1 MTRKK
6 KPKPPDLCWVRS
18 AWWFDDPPRKRASI
32 QVKRGHE
39 VVYEVFF
46 DDITEEELEA
56 HGPTIFNLYLV
67 GVSHE
72 L

>member
-6 KPKPPDLCWVRS
+6 KQPKLYWMRS

-32 QVKRGHE
+32 QVKRDHE

-56 HGPTIFNLYLV
+56 HGPTIFNLYIV
-67 GVSHE
+67 GVSNE
-72 L
+72 F

>member
-6 KPKPPDLCWVRS
+6 KHEPYWVRS
-18 AWWFDDPPRKRASI
+18 AWWSDDPPRKRASI
-32 QVKRGHE
+32 RVMLNHE
-39 VVYEVFF
+39 IVYEVFF

-56 HGPTIFNLYLV
+56 HGPTIFNLYIV